1 MPTRNWFI
9 KLMNREPF
17 HSKHTKSP
25 WSIDESK
32 CLSIEEVAILRT
44 CCTKI
49 KERGLKRNK
58 FSLIRNWFMVELGL
72 NTGLRVEEMA
82 SLRHGQCFLDKG
94 KSSIVIT
101 GKGDKKRAV
110 WISEG
115 FRKTCLVYFGYKQD
129 FGYSSNTDKYVLN
142 NLRGTKISKRSLQKF
157 FKSIVVKADLP
168 EHYHVHCL
176 RHTYTTFLL
185 TASNHNYRFAQKQ
198 LGHSSLR
205 TTQVYAGVVEEQ
217 GRKALEKLLSIK
229 VHRSDPKGC

>member
-1 MPTRNWFI
+1 MNGEPSRN
-9 KLMNREPF
+9 KR
-17 HSKHTKSP
+17 KKSP
-25 WSIDESK
+25 WIIDESK
-32 CLSIEEVAILRT
+32 CLSVEEVAILRKYSM
-44 CCTKI
+44 KI
-49 KERGLKRNK
+49 KERGLAKRK

-82 SLRHGQCFLDKG
+82 SLQHGQCFLDKG

-115 FRKTCLVYFGYKQD
+115 FRKTCLVYFGYKRD
-129 FGYSSNTDKYVLN
+129 FGYSSNTDECVLN
-142 NLRGTKISKRSLQKF
+142 NIRGTKISKRSLQKF
-157 FKSIVVKADLP
+157 FKGIVEKAGLP
-168 EHYHVHCL
+168 GHYHVHCL

-217 GRKALEKLLSIK
+217 GREALEKLLSIK
-229 VHRSDPKGC
+229 VHRR

>member
-1 MPTRNWFI
+1 MNILNWFI
-9 KLMNREPF
+9 KLMNHEPSP
-17 HSKHTKSP
+17 HKRNKSL

-32 CLSIEEVAILRT
+32 CLSMEEAAILRKY
-44 CCTKI
+44 CRRI
-49 KERGLKRNK
+49 KERGLEKRR

-72 NTGLRVEEMA
+72 NVGLRVAEMA
-82 SLRHGQCFLDKG
+82 SLQHGQCFLDKG

-101 GKGDKKRAV
+101 GKGEKKRAV

-115 FRKTCLVYFGYKQD
+115 FRKICLAYFEHKRD
-129 FGYSSNTDKYVLN
+129 FGYSFSSDEYVLN
-142 NLRGTKISKRSLQKF
+142 NLGGGRISKRSLQKF
-157 FKSIVVKADLP
+157 FKSMIEKSGLP
-168 EHYHVHCL
+168 GHYHIHCL

-217 GRKALEKLLSIK
+217 GRKALEKLLPFKS
-229 VHRSDPKGC
+229 

>member
-1 MPTRNWFI
+1 M
-9 KLMNREPF
+9 REYCA
-17 HSKHTKSP
+17 K
-25 WSIDESK
+25 
-32 CLSIEEVAILRT
+32 V
-44 CCTKI
+44 
-49 KERGLKRNK
+49 KERGLKKRK
-58 FSLIRNWFMVELGL
+58 FSLIRNWFMSELGL

-115 FRKTCLVYFGYKQD
+115 FRKTCLEYFGYKWD
-129 FGYSSNTDKYVLN
+129 FGYSSNADGYVLN
-142 NLRGTKISKRSLQKF
+142 NLGGGKISKRSLQKF
-157 FKSIVVKADLP
+157 FKSIVEKAGLP
-168 EHYHVHCL
+168 KHYHVHCL

-205 TTQVYAGVVEEQ
+205 TTQVYAGVVEQQ

-229 VHRSDPKGC
+229 IR